1 MMGFYV
7 ILFLTPDGT
16 YSIKSFLDSVLE
28 VLHIAVVGGILGAVM
43 FWSFMFI
50 CAVLI
55 EWARVL
61 W

>member
-1 MMGFYV
+1 MF
-7 ILFLTPDGT
+7 LFLTPDGI
-16 YSIKSFLDSVLE
+16 YSIKSFLDSVFE
-28 VLHIAVVGGILGAVM
+28 VLYIAVVGGILGAVM

>member
-7 ILFLTPDGT
+7 ILFLTPDGI
-16 YSIKSFLDSVLE
+16 YSIKSFLDSVFE
-28 VLHIAVVGGILGAVM
+28 VLHIAVVGAVM